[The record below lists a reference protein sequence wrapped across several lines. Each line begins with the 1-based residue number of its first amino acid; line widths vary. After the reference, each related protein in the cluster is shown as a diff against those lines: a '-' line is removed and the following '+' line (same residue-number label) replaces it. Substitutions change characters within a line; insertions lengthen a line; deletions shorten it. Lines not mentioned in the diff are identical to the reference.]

1 MIYLQL
7 FWTYLKI
14 GIFGFGGGYAM
25 LSMIQFEVVDNHAWM
40 TMEEFADIVAL
51 SQMTPGPV
59 SINLA
64 TFIGFTVGGFW
75 GSMLATAAIVLPS
88 LLMLVFVLR
97 FLFKNKDN
105 FIVKSTLSSM
115 KPVIAG
121 LIFVAA
127 LQMMNS
133 TSFVDFGLHQNNIS
147 VIICAVTFAA
157 VFWAKINPILLIL
170 ASGFVGYLIY

>member
-1 MIYLQL
+1 MIYFQL
-7 FWTYLKI
+7 FWAYLKI

-25 LSMIQFEVVDNHAWM
+25 LSMIQFEIVDHYGWM
-40 TMEEFADIVAL
+40 TTAEFADMVAL

-59 SINLA
+59 SINIA
-64 TFIGFTVGGFW
+64 TYIGYTVGGIW
-75 GSMLATAAIVLPS
+75 GSLVATSAIVLPS
-88 LLMLVFVLR
+88 LLMLVLVLK

-105 FIVKSTLSSM
+105 YIVKSTLSSM

-127 LQMMNS
+127 LQLMNS
-133 TSFVDFGLHQNNIS
+133 NNFIDFGLHQNNIS
-147 VIICAVTFAA
+147 VIICAVTFAG

-170 ASGFVGYLIY
+170 ASGLVGYLIY

>member
-7 FWTYLKI
+7 FWAYLKI

-25 LSMIQFEVVDNHAWM
+25 LSLIQFEIVEHYQWM
-40 TMEEFADIVAL
+40 SVEEFADIVAL

-59 SINLA
+59 SINIA
-64 TFIGFTVGGFW
+64 TFTGYTVGGFW
-75 GSMLATAAIVLPS
+75 GSMLATFSIVLPS
-88 LLMLVFVLR
+88 LLLLLFVLK
-97 FLFKNKDN
+97 FLFKNKEN
-105 FIVKSTLSSM
+105 YIVKTTLSSM

-127 LQMMNS
+127 LQMMNANN
-133 TSFVDFGLHQNNIS
+133 FADAGLHGSNIS
-147 VIICAVTFAA
+147 VMICALSFVG

-170 ASGFVGYLIY
+170 ASGLVGYLVY